1 MNEGQ
6 SRVVSYYDAHHLTE
20 EAILRAVRK
29 AGKDPEHIGP
39 QDLFPFDQ
47 NHYGGLEANDALA
60 ALLKLD
66 ASSHVLDICSGLGGP
81 ARYMAWRFGCQVV
94 GVELNEARVAGAV
107 NLTRLAGLRD
117 KVSFV
122 QGDASAPE
130 FPPERFGAAYSQE
143 AFLHIPDK
151 AALFA
156 GCHRVLKRGG
166 RLAFTD
172 WVARPSL
179 TNAERDRLKVST
191 AAVDIA
197 SAEEFLGYLERA
209 GFREGGWEDLT
220 DMWLT
225 FLCERAERLKAMD
238 AEAVALFGPERHRAF
253 TDSQFFIVDLIENG
267 RLTGGRFHAVKA

>member
-1 MNEGQ
+1 MHEVP
-6 SRVVSYYDAHHLTE
+6 SYVASYYDAHHLTE

-29 AGKDPEHIGP
+29 AGKDPERIGP
-39 QDLFPFDQ
+39 KDLFAFDQ

-66 ASSHVLDICSGLGGP
+66 ESSRVLDICSGLGGP
-81 ARYMAWRFGCQVV
+81 ARYTAWRFGCHVV
-94 GVELNEARVAGAV
+94 GVELNETRVAGAA
-107 NLTRLAGLRD
+107 NLTRLVGLQD

-122 QGDASAPE
+122 QGDACAPD
-130 FPPERFGAAYSQE
+130 FPPERFDAAYSQE
-143 AFLHIPDK
+143 SFVHIPNK

-156 GCHRVLKRGG
+156 ACHRVLKRGG

-179 TNAERDRLKVST
+179 TKADRDRLKVST

-197 SAEEFLGYLERA
+197 SAEDFLGYLEQA
-209 GFREGGWEDLT
+209 GFREVGSEDLT
-220 DMWLT
+220 EMWLM
-225 FLCERAERLKAMD
+225 FLRERAERLKSMD
-238 AEAVALFGPERHRAF
+238 AEAVALFDPERHRAF
-253 TDSQFFIVDLIENG
+253 TEAQFFIVDLIEDG